1 MQIQWVDMQEI
12 HAEEREA
19 IETRL
24 RDLGNG
30 RTDLIDVRIVAKP
43 SGHHRRG
50 GQEVRIAGLVR
61 GKELAA
67 ARTRP
72 DLSLALLEAVEAFVR
87 ELRRFR
93 DRRDDRRSELATPP
107 ALLGIVDRVFPDEGY
122 GFILTDGGEQVY
134 FHRNAVHDGL
144 VFEELSEGQ
153 RVGLDFEAGREGLQA
168 TTVGAAPPDAPVP

>member
-1 MQIQWVDMQEI
+1 MQIQWVGMQEI
-12 HAEEREA
+12 HPEEREA

-24 RDLGNG
+24 RGLGNG
-30 RTDLIDVRIVAKP
+30 QTDLIDVRIVAKP
-43 SGHHRRG
+43 SGHHRHG

-72 DLSLALLEAVEAFVR
+72 DLALALHEAVDAFIR

-93 DRRDDRRSELATPP
+93 DRRDDRRSEGAAPP
-107 ALLGIVDRVFPDEGY
+107 PLLGIIDRVLLDEGY

-144 VFEELSEGQ
+144 VFEELREGQ
-153 RVGLDFEAGREGLQA
+153 RVGLDFEAGRDGLQA